1 MSLVRFVSQVDPTN
15 LQIVTKLNDEVVQ
28 DGNTN
33 DMIFPVAEII
43 SYLSQVGACMQ
54 SKMSHVASLVCC
66 MLCAGYDTAA
76 WNGHTNGDPGSECR
90 FAQWVAMTMMSACVL
105 YRALG
110 MHETHQSF

>member
-43 SYLSQVGACMQ
+43 SYLSQVWACMQ
-54 SKMSHVASLVCC
+54 SKMSRVASLVCVAC
-66 MLCAGYDTAA
+66 CVQGMTLLPGTVILTGTPEVSAGSHS
-76 WNGHTNGDPGSECR
+76 G
-90 FAQWVAMTMMSACVL
+90 L
-105 YRALG
+105 L
-110 MHETHQSF
+110 